1 MLLTMNK
8 WIRNAVIVPC
18 CLMVMTAMAQGVVD
32 TRPHVFDNNVRSLKV
47 SLENNMYIPPV
58 IMLDG
63 EDRLIVNFDYL
74 GYDVHYLRYSV
85 THCNADWQP
94 SQLVESEYVS
104 GFNYADIDDYEQSE
118 ATYVHY
124 YNYQFVLPNQ
134 DMELLVS
141 GNYLLSVY
149 EQDDPDKIL
158 FQTRFSVCEG
168 KVNVF
173 PRVTSRTDV
182 EYNNRFQQV
191 SFDVRYKPNQIKDP
205 YSEFTCIVYQN
216 SRLDNA
222 VVVKRPMMVGVDY
235 VTYDHNRDLIFPAG
249 NEFRRFETVN
259 AHNINMGVKAIRYYE
274 PMYHAMLMID
284 EPRNETQY
292 LYDKTQF
299 GRFTIRNAEAYGE
312 NFLEAD
318 YMITHFTLDTGG
330 KLNGGN
336 VWLYGE
342 FLNGYPASQ
351 AMMKYDASSGL
362 YTTELLL
369 KQGAYNYL
377 YLWVPDGT
385 SVGQTGRIEGDHYET
400 VNEYLVMVY
409 DRPMG
414 ERYDRLV
421 GYGTVYSGK

>member
-1 MLLTMNK
+1 MNK

-18 CLMVMTAMAQGVVD
+18 CLMVLTAMAQGVVD

-216 SRLDNA
+216 SRMDNA

-292 LYDKTQF
+292 LYDKNQF

-312 NFLEAD
+312 NVLQAD
-318 YMITHFTLDTGG
+318 YMITHFTLNTSGQ
-330 KLNGGN
+330 LNGGK
-336 VWLYGE
+336 VVLYGE
-342 FLNGYPASQ
+342 FLDGYPDSQ
-351 AMMKYDASSGL
+351 TVMNYDAGSGC
-362 YTTELLL
+362 YTADILL

-385 SVGQTGRIEGDHYET
+385 TVGQTSLIEGDHYET
-400 VNEYLVMVY
+400 VNEYLIKVY

-414 ERYDRLV
+414 ERYDHLV
-421 GYGTVYSGK
+421 GYGVAYSGQ

>member
-1 MLLTMNK
+1 MK
-8 WIRNAVIVPC
+8 YRHFISFI
-18 CLMVMTAMAQGVVD
+18 CLALISMATSAQGRVD
-32 TRPHVFDNNVRSLKV
+32 TRVHIFDSNVRSLKV
-47 SLENNMYIPPV
+47 CLANNMYVPPV
-58 IMLDG
+58 LMMGGD
-63 EDRLIVNFDYL
+63 DRLIVNFDYL
-74 GYDVHYLRYSV
+74 DYDVHYLRYSV

-124 YNYQFVLPNQ
+124 YNYQFMLPNA
-134 DMELLVS
+134 DMDFLVS
-141 GNYLLSVY
+141 GNYLLTVY

-168 KVNVF
+168 AVSVF
-173 PRVTSRTDV
+173 PQVTSRTEV

-191 SFDVRYKPNQIKDP
+191 SFEVRYKPNQIKDP
-205 YSEFTCIVYQN
+205 YSELTCVVTQN
-216 SRLDNA
+216 SRQDNE
-222 VVVKRPMMVGVDY
+222 VIVKRPMMVGVDH

-259 AHNINMGVKAIRYYE
+259 AHNINMGVQAIRYYD
-274 PMYHAMLMID
+274 PMYHAVLMAD
-284 EPRNETQY
+284 EPRAELQY
-292 LYDKTQF
+292 LYDQTQF

-312 NFLEAD
+312 NALEAD
-318 YMITHFTLDTGG
+318 YMITHFTLDTNG

-342 FLNGYPASQ
+342 FNEGYPSSQ
-351 AMMKYDASSGL
+351 AMMKYDAASGC
-362 YTTELLL
+362 YTADVLL

-385 SVGQTGRIEGDHYET
+385 SVGQTSRIEGDHYET
-400 VNEYLVMVY
+400 VNEYLVKVY

-421 GYGTVYSGK
+421 GYGVAHSGK

>member
-1 MLLTMNK
+1 MLCGFVSL
-8 WIRNAVIVPC
+8 AVIG
-18 CLMVMTAMAQGVVD
+18 QDRVD
-32 TRPHVFDNNVRSLKV
+32 TRPHIFDDNVRSLKV
-47 SLENNMYIPPV
+47 CLANNMYIPPV
-58 IMLDG
+58 LMMNGNDH
-63 EDRLIVNFDYL
+63 LIVNFDYL
-74 GYDVHYLRYSV
+74 DYNVHYLRYSV

-104 GFNYADIDDYEQSE
+104 GFNYADIDDYAQSM

-124 YNYQFVLPNQ
+124 YNYMFTLPNA
-134 DMELLVS
+134 DMEFLVS
-141 GNYLLSVY
+141 GNYLLTVY
-149 EQDDPDKIL
+149 EQDDPTSIL

-168 KVNVF
+168 TVGVY
-173 PRVTSRTDV
+173 PEVTSRTDV

-191 SFDVRYKPNQIKDP
+191 SFDVRFKQGQIKDP
-205 YSEFTCIVYQN
+205 YSELTCVVYQN
-216 SRLDNA
+216 SREDNA
-222 VVVKRPMMVGVDY
+222 VTVTRPMMVGVDH
-235 VTYDHNRDLIFPAG
+235 VTYEHNRDLIFPAG

-259 AHNINMGVKAIRYYE
+259 ARNMNMGVQSIRYYD
-274 PMYHAMLMID
+274 PVYHAILMID

-292 LYDKTQF
+292 LYDQTQF
-299 GRFTIRNAEAYGE
+299 GRFTIRNAETRGE
-312 NFLEAD
+312 SDIEAD

-351 AMMKYDASSGL
+351 AMMNYDASNGC
-362 YTTELLL
+362 YVADLLL

-385 SVGQTGRIEGDHYET
+385 SVGQTSRIEGDHYET
-400 VNEYLVMVY
+400 VNEYLVKVY

-421 GYGTVYSGK
+421 GYGTAYSGK